1 MELGAFWRRSKKSNG
16 PRKHSAKRFLFGA
29 VLARA
34 HRLRRFSLFYPSVTF
49 SRRPRSLSFRLQS
62 CPFGDNSSLEEFPQ
76 IDQQTPRQRD
86 NSHLTSSRAPVGESF
101 HVPPCQLALGL
112 VTDPAPSQFNGNV
125 AHVTV
130 TGVADSLLA
139 PAVAALV
146 RRRCQTRQRS
156 HLPPVAKLPPA
167 KELSYQHPTPI
178 ATNAAQ
184 HRKLTHLVQVR
195 TLLLFVR
202 TLGLFHCAPAF
213 PFQTLDLLLH
223 KQRMLPLPL
232 QAAL

>member
-1 MELGAFWRRSKKSNG
+1 CRGTSGLDESPQREQ
-16 PRKHSAKRFLFGA
+16 PRPCH
-29 VLARA
+29 
-34 HRLRRFSLFYPSVTF
+34 
-49 SRRPRSLSFRLQS
+49 
-62 CPFGDNSSLEEFPQ
+62 
-76 IDQQTPRQRD
+76 RD

-112 VTDPAPSQFNGNV
+112 VTDPSRSQFNGNV

-146 RRRCQTRQRS
+146 GRRCQTRQRS

-178 ATNAAQ
+178 GTNAAQ
-184 HRKLTHLVQVR
+184 HRKLTHLAHVH
-195 TLLLFVR
+195 T
-202 TLGLFHCAPAF
+202 
-213 PFQTLDLLLH
+213 
-223 KQRMLPLPL
+223 PLPFPR
-232 QAAL
+232 